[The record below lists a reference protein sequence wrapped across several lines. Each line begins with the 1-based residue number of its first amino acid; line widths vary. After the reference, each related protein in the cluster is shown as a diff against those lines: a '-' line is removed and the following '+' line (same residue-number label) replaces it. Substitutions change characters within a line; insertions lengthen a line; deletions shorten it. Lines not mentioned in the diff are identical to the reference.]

1 MKSVG
6 RKSLVDA
13 VIDELRREITSGRW
27 PVGEKIPP
35 ESSLVRT
42 LGVSRLSVREAVR
55 ALVHAGLLATRQG
68 DGTYV
73 TASDEASVALTRM
86 LADVADRDVEE
97 VRQGLD
103 LVAARLAARRRTPA
117 DLEELRAT
125 AERRRLH
132 YEAEELKEFVDAD
145 IDFHLCVARA
155 GHNPLLLDLYT
166 TLSTALRDTILADD
180 MRHSTTDAHQ
190 ALLEAIEAADP
201 VAADA
206 AAQAI
211 LDV

>member
-1 MKSVG
+1 MDV
-6 RKSLVDA
+6 
-13 VIDELRREITSGRW
+13 VIDQLRREITSGRW

-73 TASDEASVALTRM
+73 TASDETSVALTRL

-103 LVAARLAARRRTPA
+103 VVAARLAARRRTPA
-117 DLEELRAT
+117 DLEELRAI
-125 AERRRLH
+125 AARRQLH
-132 YEAEELKEFVDAD
+132 YKAEELKEFVEAD
-145 IDFHLCVARA
+145 IAFHLCVARA

-190 ALLEAIEAADP
+190 DLLEAIEAGDP

-211 LDV
+211 LAV

>member
-1 MKSVG
+1 MKNVG
-6 RKSLVDA
+6 RTSLVDV
-13 VIDELRREITSGRW
+13 VIDQLRREITSGRW

-35 ESSLVRT
+35 ESSLVGT

-73 TASDEASVALTRM
+73 TASDETSVALTRL

-117 DLEELRAT
+117 DLEELRAI
-125 AERRRLH
+125 AARRQLH
-132 YEAEELKEFVDAD
+132 YEAEELKEFVEAD
-145 IDFHLCVARA
+145 IAFHLCVARA

-190 ALLEAIEAADP
+190 DLLEAIEAGDP

-211 LDV
+211 LAV